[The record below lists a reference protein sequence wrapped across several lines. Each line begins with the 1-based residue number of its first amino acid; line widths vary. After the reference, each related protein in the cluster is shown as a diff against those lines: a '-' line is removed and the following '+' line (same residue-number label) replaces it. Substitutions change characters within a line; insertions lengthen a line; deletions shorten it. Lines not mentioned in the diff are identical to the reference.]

1 MSGGGPL
8 RRLWWGVFYRY
19 MATVQLSQV
28 IGKHQE
34 NQTICNEE
42 KGWLM

>member
-1 MSGGGPL
+1 MCGGEPL
-8 RRLWWGVFYRY
+8 RRLWRGVFDIY

-34 NQTICNEE
+34 NQTICNVE
-42 KGWLM
+42 KS